1 MRASPRTLLLIA
13 LSTIAVDAHGQA
25 ARYTISTIA
34 GADPVRDGR
43 PAERA
48 LLQSARGITFSP
60 DGRLFIAESGGNRIR
75 MVTPDPAATEPYSAY
90 GRGAISTFAGVGAA
104 AFSGDGGP
112 ASEAHISGPS
122 NLALDTLGNLYF
134 SGGGRVRKVDQAGII
149 QTVAGGGSSQDN
161 LEGVPATS
169 AALGV
174 SLGITV
180 DAQRNVYVSGGY
192 SGDRIFRIS
201 PEGLIYTVAGGGTLG
216 LEADGGSARQ
226 ARLLTPVGL
235 VLDTKGNLYFCEQAR
250 SCVRKV
256 APDGTITTVAGTG
269 TRGFSGDGGP
279 ASKAQLMSPVSLA
292 LDGGGNLL
300 ILDSG
305 NASVRVVSPDGAIR
319 SLVEPNPYAY
329 VSSLAL
335 DGNGNLW
342 ITGPYGLDI
351 VVSGT
356 RHQVIADLRSST
368 RAIMDIRPLR
378 LRSLGPLASRWTG
391 TD

>member
-1 MRASPRTLLLIA
+1 MAAAPSDVRGCGRVCFQRGWRAS
-13 LSTIAVDAHGQA
+13 H
-25 ARYTISTIA
+25 
-34 GADPVRDGR
+34 
-43 PAERA
+43 
-48 LLQSARGITFSP
+48 
-60 DGRLFIAESGGNRIR
+60 
-75 MVTPDPAATEPYSAY
+75 
-90 GRGAISTFAGVGAA
+90 
-104 AFSGDGGP
+104 
-112 ASEAHISGPS
+112 EAHISGPLKS
-122 NLALDTLGNLYF
+122 GPGYAGQPVFFGRRPGAQGGPGGNY
-134 SGGGRVRKVDQAGII
+134 

-161 LEGVPATS
+161 RKVCRPHRSHSEFRSASRSMHRGTS
-169 AALGV
+169 
-174 SLGITV
+174 T
-180 DAQRNVYVSGGY
+180 VSGGY

-250 SCVRKV
+250 SCVRKA
-256 APDGTITTVAGTG
+256 APDRTITTVAGTG

-356 RHQVIADLRSST
+356 RHQVIADLRSSSSGDYGHSASET
-368 RAIMDIRPLR
+368 PISGPFGLTVDRYGLIYFTKQSWHNQSHRSSRDCIDSRKWLFQWPPGSGRAQFAAGSVHRSWRKPLDRRFRLSAARESFHSTIDGGRQWPIRLQR
-378 LRSLGPLASRWTG
+378 
-391 TD
+391 